1 MASVAP
7 SRRALSRRDFLR
19 RTSVA
24 AAGLA
29 MTGCGWRLAQ
39 VRPSPGAVG
48 DPSKLYI
55 YTWAGYTDELLI
67 ARFQKETGLSVVVD
81 IFDSNEVMLAKLQ
94 AGGGSQYSII
104 YPSDYMVRQM
114 RERNLLRELDH
125 DRLLGLQD
133 LLETYQNPSYDPK
146 NGHSVPA
153 AWGTTGLIYN
163 RQRVDRPPTDWEF
176 LWANRARLQR
186 QVTLFND
193 QRETMGLALRRLG
206 HSYNSQD
213 PDQIRQ
219 AYEALRELRP
229 AIAQFTTDGWKDR
242 ILAGD
247 LTIAMGFSSD
257 AIEAI
262 EENDQLG
269 YVIPASGSSLWT
281 DTMAIPISAPN
292 VEAAYA
298 WMNFTLQPEV
308 AAGMTQRLKFATA
321 SRRAIEQLP
330 PDLVQNPS
338 LFPSQSVL
346 DRCEGIAPV
355 GAATSLY
362 DRYWTQ
368 LTSG

>member
-1 MASVAP
+1 MAPV
-7 SRRALSRRDFLR
+7 ALSRRDFLR

-55 YTWAGYTDELLI
+55 YTWAGYTDETLI
-67 ARFQKETGLSVVVD
+67 DRFQRETGLSVVVD
-81 IFDSNEVMLAKLQ
+81 VFDSNEVMLAKLQ

-114 RERNLLRELDH
+114 RERGLLRELDR
-125 DRLLGLQD
+125 DRIAGLKD
-133 LLETYQNPSYDPK
+133 LLEHYQNPSYDPY
-146 NGHSVPA
+146 NAHSVPA

-163 RQRVDRPPTDWEF
+163 RKRFDQVPTDWEF
-176 LWANRARLQR
+176 LWANRDRLRR

-206 HSYNSQD
+206 YSYNSQD
-213 PDQIRQ
+213 ANQIRQ
-219 AYEALRELRP
+219 AYEALRELKP

-247 LTIAMGFSSD
+247 LAIAMGYSSD

-262 EENDQLG
+262 EENDQLA
-269 YVIPASGSSLWT
+269 YVLPASGSSLWT

-298 WMNFTLQPEV
+298 WMNFTLQPSV
-308 AAGMTQRLKFATA
+308 AAGMTARLKFATA
-321 SRRAIEQLP
+321 NQRAIDQLS
-330 PDLVQNPS
+330 PDLAQNPS
-338 LFPSQSVL
+338 LFPAKVLL
-346 DRCEGIAPV
+346 DRCEGVAPV
-355 GAATSLY
+355 GAATPIY
-362 DRYWTQ
+362 ERYWTQ

>member
-1 MASVAP
+1 MAA
-7 SRRALSRRDFLR
+7 AAFSRRDFLR
-19 RTSVA
+19 RTSIA

-48 DPSKLYI
+48 DRTKLYI
-55 YTWAGYTDELLI
+55 YTWAGYTDEELI
-67 ARFQKETGLSVVVD
+67 SRFQQATGLSVVVD

-114 RERNLLRELDH
+114 RERGLLRELDR
-125 DRLLGLQD
+125 DRLPGLKD
-133 LLETYQNPSYDPK
+133 LLEPYQSPSYDP
-146 NGHSVPA
+146 NNAHSVPA
-153 AWGTTGLIYN
+153 SWGTTGLIYN
-163 RQRVDRPPTDWEF
+163 RRRVSEPPTDWGF
-176 LWANRARLQR
+176 LWDNRDRLRR

-206 HSYNSQD
+206 YSYNSQD
-213 PDQIRQ
+213 PEQIRQ
-219 AYEALRELRP
+219 AYEALKELRP

-242 ILAGD
+242 MVAGD
-247 LTIAMGFSSD
+247 LSVAMGYSAD

-269 YVIPASGSSLWT
+269 YTIPTSGSSLWT
-281 DTMAIPISAPN
+281 DTMAVPISAPN
-292 VEAAYA
+292 LEAAYA
-298 WMNFTLQPEV
+298 WMNFTLQPDV
-308 AAGMTQRLKFATA
+308 AAGMTARLKFATA
-321 SRRAIEQLP
+321 NQRAIDLLP
-330 PDLVQNPS
+330 PALAQNPS
-338 LFPSQSVL
+338 LFPSQAIL

-355 GAATSLY
+355 GAATPLY